1 MCHQDFQALPAKP
14 TTLAGTFR
22 PTAMAWWYAMIH
34 DDVRTELQ
42 NRIVDLS
49 QWIWVICTWMISYLM
64 NRVSFVDS
72 SATNGP
78 MEFDSTIA
86 MPQDISHQSNIGPA
100 TDLMCKIYTIY
111 IYRYLYGNIW
121 QQQTWQILQRS
132 LRARKCV
139 LILSSTFK
147 RSKPPLSGLCHPLS
161 TSFKSVCHHDTQDT
175 ASLTKW
181 WQNSWLIHKPSI
193 IFPKKKIS
201 IIQ

>member
-111 IYRYLYGNIW
+111 IYNIDIYMATYG
-121 QQQTWQILQRS
+121 S
-132 LRARKCV
+132 
-139 LILSSTFK
+139 
-147 RSKPPLSGLCHPLS
+147 SKPGKSFRDLFVLGNVCWFYHQHSNAANHLCQAFVILCPLPSSLFVTMILKTRLLSPNDDKTVGLF
-161 TSFKSVCHHDTQDT
+161 TSH
-175 ASLTKW
+175 L
-181 WQNSWLIHKPSI
+181 
-193 IFPKKKIS
+193 
-201 IIQ
+201 

>member
-1 MCHQDFQALPAKP
+1 
-14 TTLAGTFR
+14 
-22 PTAMAWWYAMIH
+22 MAWWYAMIH

-86 MPQDISHQSNIGPA
+86 MPQDISHQSNIRPA
-100 TDLMCKIYTIY
+100 TDLMCKIYTVYIIY
-111 IYRYLYGNIW
+111 IYIYMATYG
-121 QQQTWQILQRS
+121 S
-132 LRARKCV
+132 
-139 LILSSTFK
+139 
-147 RSKPPLSGLCHPLS
+147 SKPGKSFRDLFVLGNMCWFYHQHSNTANHLCHPLS

-175 ASLTKW
+175 ASLTKC
-181 WQNSWLIHKPSI
+181 WQNSWLIHEPSNI
-193 IFPKKKIS
+193 SKKDNQYHSVK
-201 IIQ
+201 